1 MRDPH
6 DGRLRSFD
14 EPRRDG
20 VCNSK
25 PNCYARTNANP
36 GPYADSSSAD
46 CASARRAQRIRG
58 Q

>member
-20 VCNSK
+20 VCNS
-25 PNCYARTNANP
+25 NSNRHARTDANP
-36 GPYADSSSAD
+36 GPDADSSSGD
-46 CASARRAQRIRG
+46 CASARRAYRLYG